1 MSEVISKIVEDNRM
15 ISMESVIDNL
25 SAFLIKAPEKGVPFT
40 ELVFENPNK
49 KLDIYFSVYY
59 LSLIEDLFEEKNRF
73 AKNII
78 ENHENL
84 IPSLQRFVNQLD
96 EKNIVSI
103 IEKASKAKNLEIFES
118 AIYEIATYYPD
129 LLRKYK
135 TNLEES
141 VKKGLLPGSNKEVLK
156 DLIQKYDKAHKST
169 HLNDIALIR
178 TDEALEAMFAILEDA
193 TPKEKL
199 ETKYRTKPESPC
211 PTRLNQVFPSK
222 ATDAK
227 NLIPHET
234 NCKTES
240 HQISS
245 YRAPDST
252 RTTQPLTPTKSQ
264 SPTTATNSLNDA
276 IVSLEFPLN

>member
-25 SAFLIKAPEKGVPFT
+25 SAFLTKAPEKGVPFT

-84 IPSLQRFVNQLD
+84 IPSLQRFVNR
-96 EKNIVSI
+96 S
-103 IEKASKAKNLEIFES
+103 
-118 AIYEIATYYPD
+118 
-129 LLRKYK
+129 
-135 TNLEES
+135 
-141 VKKGLLPGSNKEVLK
+141 
-156 DLIQKYDKAHKST
+156 
-169 HLNDIALIR
+169 
-178 TDEALEAMFAILEDA
+178 
-193 TPKEKL
+193 
-199 ETKYRTKPESPC
+199 KYRTKPESPY